1 MSGSKPDE
9 ILNTLQ
15 RAGYEAYYVGG
26 CVRDHL
32 LGRPIHDCDIA
43 TSALPEQTMACF
55 DHCVPTGIRHGTVT
69 VLLEQYQAEVTTFRS
84 DGTYGDSRHPDRVEF
99 VRTLQEDLARRDFT
113 INAMAMTQD
122 HVVTDL
128 YGGREDLER
137 RCLRCVGDPD
147 QRFQEDALRM
157 LRAVR
162 FSAQL
167 DFEIEENTRQAM
179 ERRAGL
185 CETLSMERIRDEMEK
200 TLLSDHPERLQDM
213 ARLGLLNCCS
223 PDKEQECHWLGKLPP
238 VREIRWAGLCRLWP
252 ELDLVRL
259 RLDKRTAQNAMKA
272 GRSAFPETRLD
283 WKRRIVR
290 EGRDCVLL
298 SAALCGKYD
307 EIREML
313 RSGECISLR
322 ELAVNGADFPE
333 LHGPQVGEILH
344 MLLDHVL
351 AYPQDN
357 VREKLFQ
364 IYKN

>member
-32 LGRPIHDCDIA
+32 LGRPIHDWDIA

-147 QRFQEDALRM
+147 QRF
-157 LRAVR
+157 
-162 FSAQL
+162 
-167 DFEIEENTRQAM
+167 
-179 ERRAGL
+179 
-185 CETLSMERIRDEMEK
+185 
-200 TLLSDHPERLQDM
+200 
-213 ARLGLLNCCS
+213 
-223 PDKEQECHWLGKLPP
+223 
-238 VREIRWAGLCRLWP
+238 
-252 ELDLVRL
+252 
-259 RLDKRTAQNAMKA
+259 
-272 GRSAFPETRLD
+272 
-283 WKRRIVR
+283 
-290 EGRDCVLL
+290 
-298 SAALCGKYD
+298 
-307 EIREML
+307 
-313 RSGECISLR
+313 
-322 ELAVNGADFPE
+322 
-333 LHGPQVGEILH
+333 
-344 MLLDHVL
+344 
-351 AYPQDN
+351 
-357 VREKLFQ
+357 
-364 IYKN
+364 